1 MERKFIVLR
10 DMTPPAERATRA
22 ARGVEVD
29 PQAIEACGET
39 HPAAGGELDDDDG
52 VVGYFPAVRMKLVKP
67 LAAAPVE
74 PARSGPMAW
83 GLRAVHADQSRL
95 DGSGISVAVL
105 DTGIA
110 AEHPAF
116 AHLDKTRLRQEDFT
130 GEGNGDANG
139 HGTHC
144 AGTIFGGTVNGTRI
158 GIAPK
163 VRSALIGK
171 VLDGKGGGTSDQL
184 VDGLMW
190 AARNRAQVIAMSLGI
205 DFPGHVQ
212 DLVEKAGLPT
222 ALATSQALDDFRRT
236 LLLFEQVAGLIAAR
250 VPNGVVI
257 AAAGNESQR
266 DKRADYRIGVSLPAA
281 TRGFVSVGALGETG
295 DGLAIADFSNT
306 GPVVSAPGV
315 DIMSADVT
323 GGLATMSGTSMAA
336 PHVAGIAA
344 LCAQKL
350 KAEGFGAELR
360 ATLVTS
366 VTRQGLRPGIDP
378 RDVGAGLVVAP

>member
-1 MERKFIVLR
+1 MQMLRKFIVLR
-10 DMTPPAERATRA
+10 DLSPPAERATRSS
-22 ARGVEVD
+22 RGIAID
-29 PQAIEACGET
+29 PQAIEIRSEAHAPG
-39 HPAAGGELDDDDG
+39 ASDLSDDDE
-52 VVGYFPAVRMKLVKP
+52 VLGYCPAVKLKLVRP
-67 LAAAPVE
+67 LSVE
-74 PARSGPMAW
+74 ANGSAHDSLTW

-95 DGSGISVAVL
+95 NGNGVTVAVL

-110 AEHPAF
+110 PGHPAF
-116 AHLDKTRLRQEDFT
+116 AHVAKLVQQDFT
-130 GEGNGDANG
+130 GEGDGDGNG

-158 GIAPK
+158 GIAPGI
-163 VRSALIGK
+163 RAAYIGK
-171 VLDGKGGGTSDQL
+171 VLDREGAGSSDQL
-184 VDGLMW
+184 IEGLMW
-190 AARNRAQVIAMSLGI
+190 AVRNRAQVIAMSLGI

-212 DLVEKAGLPT
+212 ELVERHGLPT

-236 LLLFEQVAGLIAAR
+236 LLMFEEVAGVINSR

-266 DKRADYRIGVSLPAA
+266 KKQADFRIGVSLPAA
-281 TRGFVSVGALGETG
+281 TRGFISVGALGETG

-306 GPVVSAPGV
+306 GPVLSAPGV
-315 DIMSADVT
+315 DITSAWLD

-336 PHVAGIAA
+336 PHVAGVAA

-350 KAEGFGAELR
+350 KEDRFGGELR

-366 VTRQGLRPGIDP
+366 VTRQGLKPGIDP

>member
-10 DMTPPAERATRA
+10 DMAPPAERATRA
-22 ARGVEVD
+22 SRGISTD
-29 PQAIEACGET
+29 LQAIEVRGET
-39 HPAAGGELDDDDG
+39 HPAAGGELDDDDE
-52 VVGYFPAVRMKLVKP
+52 VVGYFPAVKLKLVKP
-67 LAAAPVE
+67 LTALPLN
-74 PARSGPMAW
+74 PARSEPVAW
-83 GLRAVHADQSRL
+83 GLRAIHADQSRL

-110 AEHPAF
+110 ADHPAF
-116 AHLDKTRLRQEDFT
+116 AHLDKTRLKQEDFT
-130 GEGNGDANG
+130 GEGNGDGNG

-163 VRSALIGK
+163 VRTALIGK
-171 VLDGKGGGTSDQL
+171 VLDSKGGGSSDQL
-184 VDGLMW
+184 VNGLMW

-212 DLVEKAGLPT
+212 ELVEKFGLPT
-222 ALATSQALDDFRRT
+222 ALATSQALDDFRKT
-236 LLLFEQVAGLIAAR
+236 LLLFEQVAGLIASR

-266 DKRADYRIGVSLPAA
+266 DKQADFRIGVSLPAA
-281 TRGFVSVGALGETG
+281 TRGFVSVGALGETR

-306 GPVVSAPGV
+306 GPVLSAPGV
-315 DIMSADVT
+315 DITSADFT
-323 GGLATMSGTSMAA
+323 GGLTTMSGTSMAA

-350 KAEGFGAELR
+350 KADGFGGELR
-360 ATLVTS
+360 ASLVTS
-366 VTRQGLRPGIDP
+366 VTRQGLRAGIDP
-378 RDVGAGLVVAP
+378 RDVGAGLIVAP